1 MGAVQPLV
9 DELLALAVVLL
20 LVARDFLIG
29 LGNAQPRQSAVI
41 KEDVVLVVDFL
52 DDQVRNDVRIVG
64 GRILQAGLR
73 IETRQL
79 VRGTLHL
86 VRRQPKALAQVAP
99 TVRDQVVERVF
110 DQPVH

>member
-52 DDQVRNDVRIVG
+52 DDQVRNDVSIVG

-79 VRGTLHL
+79 RSEE
-86 VRRQPKALAQVAP
+86 RRVGKEGRAGWQQG
-99 TVRDQVVERVF
+99 R
-110 DQPVH
+110 